1 MRDVLNFSPTAS
13 SSNPFVLLWRLSPTV
28 PPCASGVPHPSVLS
42 PALII
47 QAWLACF
54 WDSVSVVGLIK
65 IFQKRW
71 TVPFLTVVVLECF
84 LRHHALPQHSGN
96 LNRLFLFV
104 PFTLFLITGT
114 DRWVVTSIV
123 GFHGVNTV
131 NCVVSCLLLQRRHSL
146 VWSQPAGQRPE
157 TPPRG
162 TRCGTLTTSPR
173 PSTAASP
180 TTAAAQTAGPQPGA
194 PRAWAARRLQLPLL
208 PRRPATRQGM
218 CPQPTVV

>member
-1 MRDVLNFSPTAS
+1 MAIVPNCPPYAS
-13 SSNPFVLLWRLSPTV
+13 DIPRLF
-28 PPCASGVPHPSVLS
+28 VLS

-54 WDSVSVVGLIK
+54 QDSVSVVGLIK

-71 TVPFLTVVVLECF
+71 TVPFLTIVVLECF
-84 LRHHALPQHSGN
+84 LRRHALPQHSGN
-96 LNRLFLFV
+96 SKRLFLFV
-104 PFTLFLITGT
+104 SFALFLITGA

-131 NCVVSCLLLQRRHSL
+131 NCVASCLLLQRRHSL
-146 VWSQPAGQRPE
+146 VCSQHTGQRPE
-157 TPPRG
+157 TPPRA
-162 TRCGTLTTSPR
+162 TRCRTLTTSPR

-180 TTAAAQTAGPQPGA
+180 TTAAAQTDGPQPGA
-194 PRAWAARRLQLPLL
+194 PRAWAAHRLQLPLL

-218 CPQPTVV
+218 RPQPTMV